1 MNQQTSFAE
10 LTPKQTIACE
20 IHKIFISTFVE
31 QGEEEAKQQYKLML
45 QALQIGSSQE
55 EITQLG
61 NIALESA
68 SCALPE
74 SFVDTIVE
82 LWQEIL

>member
-1 MNQQTSFAE
+1 MS
-10 LTPKQTIACE
+10 PKQTIACE

-31 QGEEEAKQQYKLML
+31 VGEDEAKQQYRLL
-45 QALQIGSSQE
+45 IQALKVGTNEDELNNLANLAI
-55 EITQLG
+55 
-61 NIALESA
+61 ESA